1 MGGIAK
7 SVGKLAK
14 GLVGGAG
21 GLVGGLIGGV
31 TSLLGMEQPKIPDVP
46 APPPAVEP
54 PTPMPLPNDAA
65 RKAVQRKSAAT
76 QRLRQGRASTIL
88 TTNID
93 DTGLGG

>member
-21 GLVGGLIGGV
+21 GLVGGLLGGV
-31 TSLLGMEQPKIPDVP
+31 TSLLGMERPKIPELP
-46 APPPAVEP
+46 APPVVEP
-54 PTPMPLPNDAA
+54 PTPMPTPNDAA
-65 RKAVQRKSAAT
+65 RRAAQRKSAAT

-93 DTGLGG
+93 DSGLGG

>member
-7 SVGKLAK
+7 SLKKVF
-14 GLVGGAG
+14 GG
-21 GLVGGLIGGV
+21 VIGGV
-31 TSLLGMEQPKIPDVP
+31 ASLLGMEQPKIPELP
-46 APPPAVEP
+46 TPPVVEP

-65 RKAVQRKSAAT
+65 RRAAARKASAMQR
-76 QRLRQGRASTIL
+76 QRQGRASTIL